1 MSIENILE
9 IFEQQMPNPKIEL
22 DYVNHYTLLV
32 AVVLSAQSTDV
43 GVNIATKPLFAKY
56 DTPQKILELGEDA
69 LKAYV
74 KTIGLYN
81 NKAKNII
88 ALSKLLI
95 EKYNSIVPNNLEDL
109 MSLPGV
115 GRKSANV
122 VLANAFNMPTM
133 GVDTHVTRVANRLGF
148 SSSQNPDKI
157 EQDLL
162 KIIEPKWLPRAHHW
176 IVLHGRHVC
185 KAVKPKCGECSI
197 WRYCNWEKKL
207 PLIV

>member
-1 MSIENILE
+1 MSIEDILK
-9 IFEQQMPNPKIEL
+9 IFEREMPNPKIEL
-22 DYVNHYTLLV
+22 DYINHYTLLV

-56 DTPQKILELGEDA
+56 DTPQKIVDLGEEG
-69 LKAYV
+69 LKAYI

-95 EKYNSIVPNNLEDL
+95 EEYNSIVPADLQSL

-185 KAVKPKCGECSI
+185 KAIKPKCLECGI
-197 WRYCNWEKKL
+197 WVYCHWLKKQ
-207 PLIV
+207 PRA